1 MAWMCQ
7 SRAETTKQAVFRKE
21 AQGLFTTTKHLLLN
35 VKKLTSKKR
44 YLAVNILKN
53 K

>member
-1 MAWMCQ
+1 MCQ
-7 SRAETTKQAVFRKE
+7 SRAETAKQAVFTKE
-21 AQGLFTTTKHLLLN
+21 AQGLFTTTKHLLVD
-35 VKKLTSKKR
+35 VKKLTSKRR